1 MVINGSVDIGGDAII
16 LYKDNTSLWE
26 CPEYREYGDHV
37 CDDVILV
44 PVNSQQQV
52 RYATVSARAVELCEV
67 QIFAGKSLYYYYYWK
82 IDLYIRTYMCVVS
95 TINCIF
101 HRPRVHSGNPQ
112 NLRLPFAFI
121 KTNTIIIMLSI
132 RVCFCLI

>member
-1 MVINGSVDIGGDAII
+1 MVINGSVDNGGDAII
-16 LYKDNTSLWE
+16 LYEDKTSSHQ
-26 CPEYREYGDHV
+26 CSEYREYGDHV

-44 PVNSQQQV
+44 PVNSQQKV
-52 RYATVSARAVELCEV
+52 RYITISSAAFVMLCEV
-67 QIFAGKSLYYYYYWK
+67 QIFAGKSLYYYYWNR
-82 IDLYIRTYMCVVS
+82 DLYIRTYMCVVS

-101 HRPRVHSGNPQ
+101 HRPRVHSGYPQ

-121 KTNTIIIMLSI
+121 KTNTIKIMLSI